1 MYIKRKVDGLKLEE
15 NLDCTIPYQLS
26 CTFKEGN
33 LELHRHRRS
42 FLFPM
47 LHHSVVEHTYICV
60 HISVK
65 MLLCFCSFDLF
76 ALLRQ
81 IFVLDALTLHYL
93 TPQSFC
99 V

>member
-1 MYIKRKVDGLKLEE
+1 MYIKRKVDGLKLED
-15 NLDCTIPYQLS
+15 NVDCTIPYQLS

-42 FLFPM
+42 FLFCKGGA
-47 LHHSVVEHTYICV
+47 VIFGV

-81 IFVLDALTLHYL
+81 IFVMDALTLHYL